1 VKPRAA
7 FQLRAPTALPTGLR
21 HHVRMPDREPGQGGD
36 VLSSLPATRPHRRS
50 ARRASGTG
58 PEPARG
64 QTGEEG
70 KAPPRPR
77 PTGSKPGS
85 KAKRAATRP
94 TAKPTPAAAGKR
106 PAAKPRSGKGTSAKP
121 PKPRAA
127 RPRSTAGALDPSGT
141 PTAVRPS
148 AATRRARE
156 PGSPVPSASAQETR
170 ALESRPLE
178 GLELVNTTVQAAGE
192 LAQIGLSLTARA
204 VRGAISRL
212 PRP

>member
-1 VKPRAA
+1 
-7 FQLRAPTALPTGLR
+7 
-21 HHVRMPDREPGQGGD
+21 
-36 VLSSLPATRPHRRS
+36 
-50 ARRASGTG
+50 
-58 PEPARG
+58 
-64 QTGEEG
+64 
-70 KAPPRPR
+70 
-77 PTGSKPGS
+77 
-85 KAKRAATRP
+85 
-94 TAKPTPAAAGKR
+94 
-106 PAAKPRSGKGTSAKP
+106 
-121 PKPRAA
+121 
-127 RPRSTAGALDPSGT
+127 
-141 PTAVRPS
+141 VRPS